1 MNKFES
7 KIEDVYA
14 ALLRGEGSAGQVA
27 ARAKT
32 SASTAIKNLNRLQK
46 SGRAHIVRWESGP
59 PPSRIWIAGGGA
71 DAVKPGPMTEEET
84 RRRHTEMQRERRNPD
99 STESGDRVA
108 YMSKARTY
116 AFIERVRTVPQS
128 WCSPLEVA

>member
-14 ALLRGEGSAGQVA
+14 ALLRGEGSAGQIA
-27 ARAKT
+27 ARAKI
-32 SASTAIKNLNRLQK
+32 SASTATNNLNRLREA
-46 SGRAHIVRWESGP
+46 GRAYVVRWEAGP
-59 PPSRIWIAGGGA
+59 PPSRVWMAGSSA
-71 DAVKPGPMTEEET
+71 DAVKPEPMTPEET
-84 RRRHTEMQRERRNPD
+84 RRRHKEMQRERRNPD
-99 STESGDRVA
+99 STDSGDRVA